1 VHEMVAMGARPAD
14 IRAAMG
20 PAIGGCC
27 FEVDAELAARFA
39 AEIPDAREHTR
50 AGRPGK
56 AFVSLRSIIRGQ
68 LEREGLRP
76 DAILSVGPCTKCAAG
91 RFFSRRAAGG
101 VTTGLQMSYIG
112 FRS

>member
-1 VHEMVAMGARPAD
+1 
-14 IRAAMG
+14 MG

-27 FEVDAELAARFA
+27 FEVETELADRFA

-50 AGRPGK
+50 AGRSGK
-56 AFVSLRSIIRGQ
+56 AFMSLRSIIRGQ
-68 LEREGLRP
+68 LERAGLRP
-76 DAILSVGPCTKCAAG
+76 DAILSVGPCTKCAAD

-112 FRS
+112 FRG